1 MREPPIAIGTAV
13 ATLCRVVES
22 ISSSELKGEHMYHV
36 SIKLR
41 SQEGS
46 LMHGS
51 IYEIPGA
58 FDPHNIDR
66 LRIDRIGYA
75 RASEYSAITGVPYL
89 YTGYEL
95 LDYKVKCSDRRKKQ
109 PYWVALPLWPI
120 EDLLA
125 ESYC

>member
-1 MREPPIAIGTAV
+1 MY
-13 ATLCRVVES
+13 RV
-22 ISSSELKGEHMYHV
+22 Y
-36 SIKLR
+36 IKLR

-58 FDPHNIDR
+58 FDPDNIDR

-95 LDYKVKCSDRRKKQ
+95 PDYKVKCLNDGRRKQ
-109 PYWVALPLWPI
+109 PYWVALPLWSM

-125 ESYC
+125 ESYG